1 MRVRSKP
8 SGFRSKVGNKAFFCT
23 LTMAASVA
31 GIDVASAAD
40 RQADETEERRRLEEV
55 VVTATKRTTSL
66 QETAVALSVMSSD
79 SIEKRHLVG
88 MDDYLAALPSVSYQ
102 DRGAGSNTITIRGIA
117 MGSQLDSN
125 SPVGSYFGEVPVT
138 GLGPQVNGNQAG
150 NADIKMVD
158 VERVEVLRGPQGT
171 LYGSGTMGGTLRIIP
186 KAPNLREVE
195 GSIRTEYSTTARNGG
210 QNYMAQGVL
219 NAPLIDDK
227 LAIRMAAYRF
237 DNEGYIDNVAVRHP
251 DAQVVDA
258 VNAGAFA
265 RDRKHVGGDVYTGY
279 RVSALWQPTDSFSAT
294 MMFMNQKI
302 EQDGF
307 REVELDLP
315 GRYQQTRVRVG
326 DMGLDD
332 EYVSIDL
339 DIANLVLE
347 YDLGWGSVLNSTSL
361 INSQAASDLEL
372 SFLGAPFVGGGS
384 YNENEKE
391 VIVNELRFTSDFSGP
406 IQVLGGAYYEDR
418 TVDIDIAIRWTG
430 RPPAPAD
437 AFFSQTQTRNT
448 QKQTAFFGELAYNP
462 IDPLTLTLGARYFEF
477 EQAVPLS
484 REFGAPTATEGRRAK
499 VDGENLKFNI
509 SYKFSDQFFAFAQ
522 WSQGFRE
529 PRFQGLVRPE
539 YDADG
544 NGLVEFRDGIE
555 RKVVEGLLDP
565 DSVDNYEAGIKFS
578 SASGRLQ
585 GSLTGFLIDWEG
597 IPVVPS
603 LTAFQGAALYFNAG
617 EARSRGVEF
626 EAVVEPIDDLIVELS
641 ASWVDAT
648 LAQAAEG
655 LGEKGDRLPGSAE
668 YNVKAALEKRFNLAG
683 YDSFVRGDYTYISE
697 YYSLFQA
704 TGLPAGDYSLID
716 LSAGMSIN
724 NINLGLFV
732 KNAANADDFT
742 WVDNVFAAQR
752 AYRLRPRTIGFN
764 VGVAF

>member
-1 MRVRSKP
+1 MMRQSRPAQFAPLRS
-8 SGFRSKVGNKAFFCT
+8 RSGNKTILCA
-23 LTMAASVA
+23 LTVSVGAAA
-31 GIDVASAAD
+31 IADVSAAP
-40 RQADETEERRRLEEV
+40 TESDERRRLEEV
-55 VVTATKRTTSL
+55 VVTATKRETNL
-66 QETAVALSVMSSD
+66 QETAAAVSVMSEE

-88 MDDYLAALPSVSYQ
+88 MEDYLAALPGVSYQ
-102 DRGAGSNTITIRGIA
+102 DRGAGSNTVTIRGIA
-117 MGSQLDSN
+117 MGSQLDTN
-125 SPVGSYFGEVPVT
+125 SPVGNYFGEVPVT

-158 VERVEVLRGPQGT
+158 VQRVEVLRGPQGT
-171 LYGSGTMGGTLRIIP
+171 LYGSGTMGGTVRVIP
-186 KAPNLREVE
+186 KAPNLQRIE
-195 GSIRTEYSTTARNGG
+195 GSIGTEYSVTARNGG
-210 QNYMAQGVL
+210 QNYMVQGVL
-219 NAPLIDDK
+219 NAPLIEDT
-227 LAIRMAAYRF
+227 LAVRMAAYRF
-237 DNEGYIDNVAVRHP
+237 DNEGYIENVAVTHP
-251 DAQVVDA
+251 DQQVVDA

-265 RDRKHVGGDVYTGY
+265 KDRKHVGGDAYTGF
-279 RVSALWQPTDSFSAT
+279 RVSALWRPTANFSAS
-294 MMFMNQKI
+294 MMVMNQRI

-307 REVELDLP
+307 REVELNLP

-326 DMGLDD
+326 EMGLDD
-332 EYVSIDL
+332 EFVNIDL

-361 INSQAASDLEL
+361 INSKAASEVEL

-406 IQVLGGAYYEDR
+406 LQVLGGMYYEDR
-418 TVDIDIAIRWTG
+418 TVDIDVAIRWTG

-437 AFFSQTQTRNT
+437 AFYSQSQIRNT
-448 QKQTAFFGELAYNP
+448 QKQTAFFGELAYTP
-462 IDPLTLTLGARYFEF
+462 IDPLTLTLGARYFKF
-477 EQAVPLS
+477 EQGIPVSRSLGVPS
-484 REFGAPTATEGRRAK
+484 TNEGRKAS

-509 SYKFSDQFFAFAQ
+509 SYKFNDQWFAFAQ

-529 PRFQGLVRPE
+529 PRFQGIILPE
-539 YDADG
+539 YDSNG

-565 DSVDNYEAGIKFS
+565 DSVDNYEAGVKFS
-578 SASGRLQ
+578 SAGGRLQ
-585 GSLTGFLIDWEG
+585 ASLSGFLIDWEG

-617 EARSRGVEF
+617 KARSQGLEF
-626 EAVVEPIDDLIVELS
+626 EASAELIDDLFLELS

-648 LAQAAEG
+648 LAESAEG
-655 LGEKGDRLPGSAE
+655 LGNKGDRLPGSAE
-668 YNVKAALEKRFNLAG
+668 YNVKAALEKRFTVAG
-683 YDSFVRGDYTYISE
+683 YDSFVRGDYTYVSE

-704 TGLPAGDYSLID
+704 VGIPGGGYSLVD
-716 LSAGMSIN
+716 LSAGVAIN
-724 NINLGLFV
+724 NIKVGLFV

-742 WVDNVFAAQR
+742 WVDNVFDAQR

-764 VGVAF
+764 VAVAF